1 MYQSNMKDI
10 VAIGLCLL
18 LSLTV
23 QNAYAEKVDKARKKH
38 EELIKSNP
46 LYDHPELNAYVNKV
60 GQKIAK
66 NSDRPDID
74 YYFYIIDSPG
84 INAFTP
90 GNGYIYMNRGLLT
103 FFTSEAQ
110 LAAVLAHEIG
120 HVTENHVGRQKRN
133 VILGGVA
140 AAAATLA
147 TGHGSV
153 GDAINVS
160 NAARF
165 SGYGR
170 EMELEAD
177 ERAAEFLYRSNYD
190 PEAML
195 GVLGVLKD
203 HERFNSIKEKNK
215 GGAGTTYHG
224 VFASH
229 PRSDKRLKEVITKA
243 GTLPPGEDFVGRDEL
258 RKVLTG
264 VVFGENYTGNKVP
277 GRERYTHRGL
287 GITFTYPEGWS
298 RVNKGK
304 NIILK
309 NAEKTIQ
316 LKITLEKTTDK
327 TKTSKQILE
336 AKYPDNLEKITALG
350 EQADDKDKKKTQQN
364 TKDLGTTARYQQ
376 QRVAVI
382 KIGRHTYYFQGI
394 AKSGKLTEEQDKQFL
409 EIIKSFRRATR
420 KDLPAEKSKKI
431 YYERLKPGVTFA
443 DLAKAKELGT
453 YTEDYLRLINGYY
466 PKGEAE
472 PGTWIKLVK

>member
-1 MYQSNMKDI
+1 MANTKKLLIYAS
-10 VAIGLCLL
+10 LL
-18 LSLTV
+18 LFCLGSQPV
-23 QNAYAEKVDKARKKH
+23 FAKVDKARKKH
-38 EELIKSNP
+38 EELIKGMP
-46 LYDHPELNAYVNKV
+46 LYEHPELTAYVDRI
-60 GQKIAK
+60 GQKVAK
-66 NSDRPDID
+66 NSDKPNID

-90 GNGYIYMNRGLLT
+90 GNGYIYINRGLLT

-133 VILGGVA
+133 AILGQVA
-140 AAAATLA
+140 ATAATIA
-147 TGHGSV
+147 TRHGGV
-153 GDAINVS
+153 GDAISIS

-165 SGYGR
+165 SGFGR

-177 ERAAEFLYRSNYD
+177 ERAAEYLYRSNYD

-203 HERFNSIKEKNK
+203 HERFSTLKEKTK
-215 GGAGTTYHG
+215 GGGGSTYHG

-243 GTLPPGEDFVGRDEL
+243 GTLPPGEDFIGRDEW

-264 VVFGENYTGNKVP
+264 VVFGQNYTGNKIA
-277 GRERYTHRGL
+277 GRERYTHKGL

-298 RVNKGK
+298 RRNKGK
-304 NIILK
+304 DIILK
-309 NAEKTIQ
+309 DADKTIQ
-316 LKITLEKTTDK
+316 LKISLEKTKDK
-327 TKTSKQILE
+327 AKTSKEILE
-336 AKYPDNLEKITALG
+336 AKYPQDLKEVTLLG
-350 EQADDKDKKKTQQN
+350 QQQDDKKQN
-364 TKDLGTTARYQQ
+364 ANAKDLGATARYLQ

-382 KIGRHTYYFQGI
+382 KVGRHTYYFQGI

-409 EIIKSFRRATR
+409 EIINSFRRATR
-420 KDLPAEKSKKI
+420 NDLPPDNVKTI

-443 DLAKAKELGT
+443 DLAKDKTLGT